1 MIYVAGE
8 DMFRFMPQYKEM
20 GDRLRQA
27 RVDAGFAS
35 AEDAAAALGVKKS
48 TYRAHENG
56 QNRFN
61 LDQAKVYAKR
71 FNCDAVW
78 LLSGVDAGIAMPIT
92 DSVVHY
98 LPNANIRDRLPQVEG
113 PKIPVY
119 GQAVG
124 GVNGEFIMNG
134 SVLFEIMAPP
144 SVSGVRGAYAVQ
156 ITGDSMSPRYE
167 DGEIAI
173 VDPTRRVKR
182 GDYVIVQIQMEE
194 EGPLLGFVKKFISHN
209 SEKLTLEQF
218 NPPQQLTFPHH
229 AVVSVHYIGLAGPDF

>member
-1 MIYVAGE
+1 M
-8 DMFRFMPQYKEM
+8 
-20 GDRLRQA
+20 
-27 RVDAGFAS
+27 
-35 AEDAAAALGVKKS
+35 
-48 TYRAHENG
+48 
-56 QNRFN
+56 
-61 LDQAKVYAKR
+61 
-71 FNCDAVW
+71 
-78 LLSGVDAGIAMPIT
+78 T

-98 LPNANIRDRLPQVEG
+98 LPNAKIRDRLPSVDG

-144 SVSGVRGAYAVQ
+144 SVSGVKGAYAVQ

-182 GDYVIVQIQMEE
+182 GDYVIVQVQMEE

-209 SEKLTLEQF
+209 AEKLTLEQF
-218 NPPQQLTFPHH
+218 NPAQQLTFPHQ